1 MIQLR
6 KKDTGALIGEITEEQ
21 LGFLVKELEEESLE
35 DRDYYL
41 NELTVDM
48 MEADGAPDDL
58 IALLRQA
65 LDKHGEVDI
74 VWSRQ

>member
-1 MIQLR
+1 MIELK

-21 LGFLVKELEEESLE
+21 LSFLVDELEEESLE

-48 MEADGAPDDL
+48 LEADGAPDDL
-58 IALLRQA
+58 IGLLRKA
-65 LDKHGEVDI
+65 LDEHGEVDI